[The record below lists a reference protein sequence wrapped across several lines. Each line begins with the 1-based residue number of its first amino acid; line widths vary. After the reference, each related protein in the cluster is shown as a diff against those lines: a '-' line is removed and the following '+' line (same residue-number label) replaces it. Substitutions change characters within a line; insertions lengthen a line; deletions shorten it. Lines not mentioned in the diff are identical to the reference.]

1 MHKNILLVSEENLDK
16 IAIMAD
22 KISDMNPKP
31 EIFATHNKSDIG
43 NDNARL
49 QINNELINRIAS
61 LE

>member
-1 MHKNILLVSEENLDK
+1 MLVSEENLDV
-16 IAIMAD
+16 MAD
-22 KISDMNPKP
+22 KISNMNLKP
-31 EIFATHNKSDIG
+31 EIFAAHNKSDIG